1 MLELRNLGNV
11 EEQDINEEEMHE
23 EKKWFNQEN

>member
-1 MLELRNLGNV
+1 MLELRNLGNT